1 MRGIS
6 SSHRATN
13 QQAPKKK
20 KPSRF
25 IQFKRN
31 VRHIKDKIRNY
42 IMDAFRNAK
51 AIGEMAKRMSAL
63 DQKVQQ
69 TFAISSKLEVDH
81 RKSINFKLLLLLGLW
96 ILDKVVIF
104 ILFQWF
110 NGQP

>member
-13 QQAPKKK
+13 QQIPTKKI
-20 KPSRF
+20 PSRLT
-25 IQFKRN
+25 QFKRD

-42 IMDAFRNAK
+42 IMDAFRNAE
-51 AIGEMAKRMSAL
+51 AIGEMSKRMSAL
-63 DQKVQQ
+63 DKKVQQ

-96 ILDKVVIF
+96 ILDKVVIL